1 MTSLSGRPVNIPQ
14 VNASLPKV
22 KFVLKAVGTYLS
34 IKFVIM
40 FEPSSI
46 DMRKTY
52 RQKTKIESS
61 ENQHLKTNIKVRN
74 SQPYIN

>member
-40 FEPSSI
+40 FESSNI

-52 RQKTKIESS
+52 NIDRK
-61 ENQHLKTNIKVRN
+61 LK
-74 SQPYIN
+74 

>member
-1 MTSLSGRPVNIPQ
+1 MTSLSSVNIPQ

-52 RQKTKIESS
+52 NIDRK
-61 ENQHLKTNIKVRN
+61 LK
-74 SQPYIN
+74 